1 MNGVALVFFTFWLH
15 QPDMGTGPEI
25 SENLF
30 ATHKECAEFVN
41 AVADDGTNTNVVD
54 ENFEFKF
61 ASVDGLIFYGGCY
74 TAEEYEKKFL
84 QQS

>member
-1 MNGVALVFFTFWLH
+1 MNTIALVFFTFWINN
-15 QPDMGTGPEI
+15 PNATTGPEI

-30 ATHKECAEFVN
+30 ATHEECAEFVN
-41 AVADDGTNTNVVD
+41 AVAEDGTNTNVVD

-61 ASVDGLIFYGGCY
+61 ASVDGLVFYGGCY
-74 TAEEYEKKFL
+74 SAEEYEKKFL

>member
-1 MNGVALVFFTFWLH
+1 MNSIALVFFTFWINNPNA
-15 QPDMGTGPEI
+15 QTGPEI

-30 ATHKECAEFVN
+30 ATHEACAEFVN

-54 ENFEFKF
+54 DKFEFKF
-61 ASVDGLIFYGGCY
+61 ASADGLVFYGGCY
-74 TAEEYEKKFL
+74 TAEEYAKKFL